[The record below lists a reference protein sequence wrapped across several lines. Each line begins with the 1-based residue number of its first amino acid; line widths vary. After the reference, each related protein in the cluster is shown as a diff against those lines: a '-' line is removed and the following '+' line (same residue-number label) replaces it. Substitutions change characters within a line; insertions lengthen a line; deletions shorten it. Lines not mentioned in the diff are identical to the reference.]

1 LWRYKGEAQTCHPCS
16 LRAQCT
22 TSQKGGRSLRR
33 SEHEDL
39 IVAHRAW
46 METAEAKK
54 VYRLRGQ
61 TIEIVFADFKE
72 HRGLRRFSSR
82 GLVRVRT
89 ELALE
94 VLVHNLLVVHRSSS
108 QQQNAKETHPTSEPI
123 AA

>member
-1 LWRYKGEAQTCHPCS
+1 
-16 LRAQCT
+16 
-22 TSQKGGRSLRR
+22 
-33 SEHEDL
+33 
-39 IVAHRAW
+39 
-46 METAEAKK
+46 M

-82 GLVRVRT
+82 GLARVRT

-94 VLVHNLLVVHRSSS
+94 VLVHNLLVFHRPSS
-108 QQQNAKETHPTSEPI
+108 QKQNAKEINSTREEI